1 MSDKIFYMEEFVE
14 GLPVE
19 EKANWIKGLNA
30 SGYAGIK
37 TPEGYIVDRREF
49 PDAIPVKAN
58 SVFGVVKPKKLTDE
72 QIKEANK
79 KNPED

>member
-1 MSDKIFYMEEFVE
+1 MSDKIFYMDDFTT
-14 GLPVE
+14 GKPVE
-19 EKANWIKGLNA
+19 ERAKWIRGLNT

-37 TPEGYIVDRREF
+37 TPEGYVVDRREF
-49 PDAIPVKAN
+49 PNAIPIKAN
-58 SVFGVVKPKKLTDE
+58 SIFGVAKPKILTDE